1 MFYLLLLFFQKAENN
16 SLKKASW
23 SKFCNT
29 IFMFLLKIGSVE
41 PADQQIN
48 LVSPKTKIDSV
59 VDLWLLSFNFF
70 STSNKFPRFT
80 RFRTNYVNRNAEYHR
95 FN

>member
-48 LVSPKTKIDSV
+48 LVSPKTKLIR
-59 VDLWLLSFNFF
+59 LLIFGYFLSTFF
-70 STSNKFPRFT
+70 QH
-80 RFRTNYVNRNAEYHR
+80 RTNLLGSQDSEKTM
-95 FN
+95 